1 MYQSKECR
9 KLLLKS
15 KHLQVS
21 ICLPKSPSTNFIE
34 SARAAFHYFPI
45 DQNFIKLFFNA
56 P

>member
-15 KHLQVS
+15 KPLQVS
-21 ICLPKSPSTNFIE
+21 IRLPKSPRTNFIE
-34 SARAAFHYFPI
+34 SARAAFHYFPVA
-45 DQNFIKLFFNA
+45 QNFTKLFFKA